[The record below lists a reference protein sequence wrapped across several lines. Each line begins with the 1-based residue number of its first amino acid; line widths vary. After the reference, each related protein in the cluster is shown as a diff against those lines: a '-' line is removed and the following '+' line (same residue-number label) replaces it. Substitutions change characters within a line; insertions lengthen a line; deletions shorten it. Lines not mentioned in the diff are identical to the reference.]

1 MLTREKIQSLIIS
14 REEAAELLGVTWSK
28 LWIWYKR
35 GLLKPLLAN
44 GRCAA
49 YLRSDVE
56 EFKQTEAYRNRFKRE
71 QLGGKGMF
79 V

>member
-79 V
+79 I